1 MKYNIKVENSF
12 GRTMRDIVLSNRNLT
27 EKDVVKL
34 LNYDLGSVTESPYK
48 LENMGEAVQLFMQ
61 EYDKEAKIGFVVDAD
76 VDGHTSSALLYLF
89 LKESNYPL
97 DKIQIF
103 HHEGKMHGLGDEKLF
118 KQIKKSDVEF
128 LIIADAGTNDEK
140 QLKEL
145 MNLNKRI
152 LILDHHIK
160 EKDTNMKEIYKNQ
173 IGELIFVLVNNQL
186 GEYCKDFSGV
196 GVCWKFLTA
205 LLQKE
210 WVHHDIVAIGN
221 IADMMN
227 INNDLELRALINKG
241 LDNVTNPFFKAFLE
255 DAGIEN
261 PTPMD
266 ISFNLANYINGVIRF
281 GKTEDK
287 VDLFRALIG
296 EQEEFTYKPR
306 KSKNNPNP
314 TEQIE
319 TLQQHMVRKS
329 KSIKQSQDKKK
340 KDCVKLCKQYI
351 DDNNIDENKVI
362 VVIDKDMK
370 MVDKRITGLIATNL
384 VDIYKKPVVLLS
396 YSSKQDK
403 YTGSMRGYGTE
414 SFKKLLEA
422 TEIIKVIGHDNSA
435 GVEVQKKDIP
445 RLIKRINKVMEDV
458 ELKEP
463 AIGIDTVLDLT
474 EVSFKQMNDVLDLSM
489 LFNSFCPKPQ
499 FLIKDK
505 EINLK
510 DIRNPYP
517 TLLAFELD
525 GIQFKKEYC
534 SGAFKS

>member
-1 MKYNIKVENSF
+1 MVRWKV
-12 GRTMRDIVLSNRNLT
+12 I
-27 EKDVVKL
+27 
-34 LNYDLGSVTESPYK
+34 
-48 LENMGEAVQLFMQ
+48 Q
-61 EYDKEAKIGFVVDAD
+61 
-76 VDGHTSSALLYLF
+76 SSALLYLF

-281 GKTEDK
+281 GKI
-287 VDLFRALIG
+287 VRRVIPQLSIQSWQDL
-296 EQEEFTYKPR
+296 
-306 KSKNNPNP
+306 
-314 TEQIE
+314 
-319 TLQQHMVRKS
+319 
-329 KSIKQSQDKKK
+329 
-340 KDCVKLCKQYI
+340 
-351 DDNNIDENKVI
+351 
-362 VVIDKDMK
+362 
-370 MVDKRITGLIATNL
+370 
-384 VDIYKKPVVLLS
+384 
-396 YSSKQDK
+396 
-403 YTGSMRGYGTE
+403 
-414 SFKKLLEA
+414 
-422 TEIIKVIGHDNSA
+422 
-435 GVEVQKKDIP
+435 
-445 RLIKRINKVMEDV
+445 
-458 ELKEP
+458 
-463 AIGIDTVLDLT
+463 
-474 EVSFKQMNDVLDLSM
+474 
-489 LFNSFCPKPQ
+489 
-499 FLIKDK
+499 
-505 EINLK
+505 
-510 DIRNPYP
+510 
-517 TLLAFELD
+517 
-525 GIQFKKEYC
+525 
-534 SGAFKS
+534 